1 MALPAAIFFIGNVA
15 SSLKPRR
22 LRLRQILKTATRS
35 HNHFTLSQNRAT
47 ILIRVMTT
55 EVLVL
60 PSCFRRGL
68 AILAAALLLTSTA
81 SPCEVPLSDEA
92 VREAYFL
99 GQRHD
104 ETTARLLETY
114 RRYFPVPKSG
124 PHVFVVELFTPYA
137 LAVESSR
144 QHSFNYSAQQAKLDY
159 RARGDSLRVG
169 VYVRY
174 TNTYGPGFPYSPN
187 KVPGPTGTWEDFH
200 VRLTLNGKL
209 LEPGSLRYEGTR
221 MGTGGGKGGGS
232 RPTGFIVWQEYP
244 SPNSAFTD
252 ATIEVDTPDGQHVV
266 ASFDLTALR

>member
-1 MALPAAIFFIGNVA
+1 M
-15 SSLKPRR
+15 
-22 LRLRQILKTATRS
+22 
-35 HNHFTLSQNRAT
+35 
-47 ILIRVMTT
+47 
-55 EVLVL
+55 L
-60 PSCFRRGL
+60 PSSFRRCL
-68 AILAAALLLTSTA
+68 AILTVALLLTSIA
-81 SPCEVPLSDEA
+81 WPCEVPLSDEA

-144 QHSFNYSAQQAKLDY
+144 QRSLGYSAQQARLDY
-159 RARGDSLRVG
+159 QARGDSLRVG

-174 TNTYGPGFPYSPN
+174 TDAYGPGFPYSPN
-187 KVPGPTGTWEDFH
+187 KVPGPTGTWKDFE

-209 LEPGSLRYEGTR
+209 LESRSLRYEGTR

-244 SPNSAFTD
+244 APNPTSTY
-252 ATIEVDTPDGQHVV
+252 ATVEVDTPDGQHVV

>member
-1 MALPAAIFFIGNVA
+1 M
-15 SSLKPRR
+15 
-22 LRLRQILKTATRS
+22 
-35 HNHFTLSQNRAT
+35 
-47 ILIRVMTT
+47 
-55 EVLVL
+55 L
-60 PSCFRRGL
+60 PSFFRRSL
-68 AILAAALLLTSTA
+68 AILAAALLLTSIA

-144 QHSFNYSAQQAKLDY
+144 QHSLGYSAQQAKLDY

-174 TNTYGPGFPYSPN
+174 TSTYGAGFPYSPN
-187 KVPGPTGTWEDFH
+187 KVPGPTGTWKDFQ
-200 VRLTLNGKL
+200 VRLMLNGKT
-209 LEPGSLRYEGTR
+209 LEYRTVRYEGTR
-221 MGTGGGKGGGS
+221 MGTGGGKGAGS
-232 RPTGFIVWQEYP
+232 RATGFIIWQEYDASNP
-244 SPNSAFTD
+244 ISTD
-252 ATIEVDTPDGQHVV
+252 ATVEIDTPDGQHVV
-266 ASFDLTALR
+266 ASFDLASLR